1 MDHAATYVKCLVDNV
16 LATKILLVELA
27 HDVKLDTTVF
37 LTAEVSGTFWFQ
49 RYCRCYCCLFAIMS
63 ELSILKSLNHLHG

>member
-37 LTAEVSGTFWFQ
+37 LTAEVSGTF
-49 RYCRCYCCLFAIMS
+49 
-63 ELSILKSLNHLHG
+63 